1 MFDNF
6 ERFSNLFKKLQVHP
20 IDLSGKHALVTGGS
34 EGIGFHTALNLAKMG
49 CAVTIASRSEQK
61 CKDAVESLK
70 KLSNNDLIDYET
82 LDLGSFQSV
91 KDFAEKFNKRGS
103 LNYLINNG
111 GVVYRSFDK
120 TSDGIEKN
128 THVNHLGSL
137 QLTLLLL
144 PIIKKAENPR
154 IIFLASDCKIIFK
167 FCIKLSNRSIVHLDT
182 SLNLPYDL
190 ESHQFPVGLSS
201 YSKSKLMNVLT
212 VKKLA
217 REIPSS
223 EILICAVHPGF
234 VATGLPHK
242 NTSEN
247 WKDYLMSKVVSIMEL
262 IFARTP
268 EQGSVTSVYTVTASD
283 IVHGEYYDSCKV
295 SQSNPQAEDTK
306 LADELWNESLK
317 MINIDPSTA
326 LKL

>member
-1 MFDNF
+1 MFDNY
-6 ERFSNLFKKLQVHP
+6 ERFSNLFKKLEVHAV
-20 IDLSGKHALVTGGS
+20 DLSGKHALVTGGS
-34 EGIGFHTALNLAKMG
+34 EGIGFHTALHLAKMG
-49 CAVTIASRSEQK
+49 CAVTIASRNEQK

-70 KLSNNDLIDYET
+70 KLSNSDLIDYET

-91 KDFAEKFNKRGS
+91 KDFAERFNKRKS
-103 LNYLINNG
+103 LNYLVNNG

-120 TSDGIEKN
+120 TADGIEKN

-144 PIIKKAENPR
+144 PTIKKAENPR
-154 IIFLASDCKIIFK
+154 IIFLASD
-167 FCIKLSNRSIVHLDT
+167 LHLDT
-182 SLNLPYDL
+182 SLTLPYDL
-190 ESHQFPVGLSS
+190 ESHPFPIGLSS

-212 VKKLA
+212 VRKLA

-262 IFARTP
+262 LIARTP
-268 EQGSVTSVYTVTASD
+268 EQGSVTSVYA
-283 IVHGEYYDSCKV
+283 
-295 SQSNPQAEDTK
+295 
-306 LADELWNESLK
+306 
-317 MINIDPSTA
+317 
-326 LKL
+326 